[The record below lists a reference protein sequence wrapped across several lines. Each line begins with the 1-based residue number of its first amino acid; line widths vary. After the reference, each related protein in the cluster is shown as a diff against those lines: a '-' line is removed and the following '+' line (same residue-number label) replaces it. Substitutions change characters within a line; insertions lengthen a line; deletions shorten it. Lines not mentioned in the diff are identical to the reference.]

1 MSARKNAQKSLV
13 VMAFGLL
20 AGVLCAGATI
30 CAANA
35 EPISPEVQAKV
46 EQYKKKLR
54 EWAANPVFIT
64 AVKEANAKGGMV
76 PGMTNAKWDE
86 LKEHD
91 PVVMSFQTSAAGK
104 LLSKLEGDKGI
115 SKLYLRDEK
124 GNLVAGSNKPLLFNN
139 ASRIPFKSAIG
150 GKVFSESEIK
160 SDPTTLEK
168 SVQASAPI
176 LDGGKPIG
184 VIHTAVSAN

>member
-1 MSARKNAQKSLV
+1 MSAHTNTQKSPITLV
-13 VMAFGLL
+13 LGLL
-20 AGVLCAGATI
+20 AGASIGCATI
-30 CAANA
+30 SAAYA
-35 EPISPEVQAKV
+35 DPISPEVQAKV
-46 EQYKKKLR
+46 EQYKKKLQ

-76 PGMTNAKWDE
+76 AGMTNAKWDE
-86 LKEHD
+86 LNEHD
-91 PVVMSFQTSAAGK
+91 SVVKGLQTSAAGK
-104 LLSKLEGDKGI
+104 LLSKLEEDKGI

-139 ASRIPFKSAIG
+139 AARGPFKNAIG
-150 GKVFSESEIK
+150 GKVFSENEAK
-160 SDPTTLEK
+160 TDPTTQEK

-176 LDGGKPIG
+176 MDGGKPIG